1 MSNAKKLDQFYTS
14 RKTSQ
19 QCLHIL
25 EKLLNNHYDLNNTTF
40 LEPSAGD
47 GSFLDALNDKKYSW
61 IAGDIEP
68 HNENIIKT
76 DFLQDYNWE
85 LDKDKDIIIGNPP
98 FGKRSSL
105 AIDFV
110 NKGLELVDTVAFIL
124 PIQFNK
130 YLTQKKINDDA
141 QLINS
146 TILKPDSFIFNNKNY
161 SVRTVFQVW
170 TLKDNIGKDQRI
182 RTAPPTKHK
191 DFHLEYYN
199 CVPEKLH
206 LFEKEW
212 DFAVLRQG
220 WGDFNPI
227 VLDDYNQL
235 SKKKQWMFFKSD
247 NKNIIKKLKNI
258 DYNNLAEKN
267 TSVRGFGKADI
278 IAEYNSL
285 YNKKY

>member
-1 MSNAKKLDQFYTS
+1 MY
-14 RKTSQ
+14 
-19 QCLHIL
+19 
-25 EKLLNNHYDLNNTTF
+25 
-40 LEPSAGD
+40 
-47 GSFLDALNDKKYSW
+47 
-61 IAGDIEP
+61 
-68 HNENIIKT
+68 
-76 DFLQDYNWE
+76 
-85 LDKDKDIIIGNPP
+85 
-98 FGKRSSL
+98 KRQ
-105 AIDFV
+105 
-110 NKGLELVDTVAFIL
+110 
-124 PIQFNK
+124 IQFNK

-191 DFHLEYYN
+191 DFQLEYYN